1 MSGRSSKRLLGSLC
15 SHCTILSGVMYWG
28 RWLFFFFN
36 LSSRGGK
43 HSAICVISASVL
55 LSGITSVLILYP
67 TCWEC
72 CSDVFIEGWW
82 IRGSTQGTPSHQTE
96 GTGSALLELRKSKQ
110 VTGTESY
117 SWVEKKA
124 QNLKALGVFGAHCF
138 KKGVELLWIVKFRLD
153 FLHGGGT
160 KWQWKNGTEFQWMEL
175 WNI

>member
-1 MSGRSSKRLLGSLC
+1 MSGRSSKIVRLLVLSLHYFKW
-15 SHCTILSGVMYWG
+15 SDVLRQMAI
-28 RWLFFFFN
+28 FFFN

-96 GTGSALLELRKSKQ
+96 GTGSAFLELRKSKQ

-117 SWVEKKA
+117 SWVKKSTES
-124 QNLKALGVFGAHCF
+124 QSPGCVWST
-138 KKGVELLWIVKFRLD
+138 LLQK
-153 FLHGGGT
+153 GGGT
-160 KWQWKNGTEFQWMEL
+160 VMDCE
-175 WNI
+175 I